1 MKRSIAD
8 SGSVLSAGDRG
19 ITECEHRLYQ
29 SLLRSF
35 AQQPSVGDNSK
46 ISQRD
51 NFVRVLTFLY
61 QLAET

>member
-8 SGSVLSAGDRG
+8 SGSVLNAGGGG

-29 SLLRSF
+29 ELLRTF
-35 AQQPSVGDNSK
+35 AQQPSVGDDSK

-51 NFVRVLTFLY
+51 NFDRVLNFLY
-61 QLAET
+61 QLAVS